1 MATYTLVPS
10 TLGDDDDDDDGDG
23 DGDDGDEDDGDDG
36 ARARVVARD
45 GAGGARGANER
56 VRRREDDDE
65 EDEEDED
72 ARDDDALGDVAVSY
86 THLTLPTIL
95 LV

>member
-56 VRRREDDDE
+56 V
-65 EDEEDED
+65 
-72 ARDDDALGDVAVSY
+72 
-86 THLTLPTIL
+86 
-95 LV
+95 